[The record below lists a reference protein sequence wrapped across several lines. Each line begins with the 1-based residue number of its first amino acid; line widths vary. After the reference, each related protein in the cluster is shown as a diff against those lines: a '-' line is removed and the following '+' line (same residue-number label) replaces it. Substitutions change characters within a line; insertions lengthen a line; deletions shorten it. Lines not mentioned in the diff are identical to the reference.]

1 MLFRSLLAIAHRAA
15 MDIHVQY
22 SIPAFNSFGH
32 IPRSAIAG
40 SYGNSMFNFL
50 RNCYTVFHSSC
61 TILHSHKQDMK
72 VPVFPH
78 PSQHMLFST
87 FFYNSHLN
95 GYEVVSHGGFDFH
108 FPPRFL
114 HLGLF
119 SCLEKGSKATYSGLC
134 LICSTTVSHLL
145 LAPVSPA

>member
-1 MLFRSLLAIAHRAA
+1 MNNSAVNVR
-15 MDIHVQY
+15 VQV
-22 SIPAFNSFGH
+22 SVQVPAFSSFGY
-32 IPRSAIAG
+32 ICRRGIAG
-40 SYGNSMFNFL
+40 SFGNSMFNFL
-50 RNCYTVFHSSC
+50 RNHQIGFQSSC
-61 TILHSHKQDMK
+61 TNLHSLQQDMK